1 MKKPKK
7 RQIYIVLGILILV
20 GAILLTSQFFKMEG
34 RKDAQRSLKANP
46 VVSVFTAKPD
56 IIDSYITFTGRVRPV
71 ESISL
76 FAEVGGV
83 LQSSNKPFETGV
95 DFQKGELLVKIEE
108 KEARQNL
115 IAQKNSFLSTL
126 SRIIPNLSIDY
137 PDQYEKWNKYLAE
150 FNVHEPLPKLPEV
163 NDEQFRLYLAGNNV
177 YTQYYSISQLETRF
191 NKYNIYAPFNGT
203 LTEARIEEGTLVRVG
218 QNLGEFMNLEDFE
231 IEAAVASEEIKY
243 LHHGKMVMLS
253 SNNDTFTY
261 KGRIVRMNDK
271 VDPQT
276 QTINFFIQMPD
287 NAQLKPGS
295 YVTGRAKADSYEDA
309 VKVNNDLLVQ
319 NNHLFVVSD
328 STASLHQI
336 EIQHMSKDSAIVKGL
351 REGILV
357 VNEVKLPAFEG
368 AKVNIE
374 K

>member
-295 YVTGRAKADSYEDA
+295 YVTGRAKAASYEDA

-357 VNEVKLPAFEG
+357 VNEVKLHAFEG